1 MEWLRSLIRKAAAL
15 FSRGTPFPAENTA
28 VPAEVPEREKE
39 TLIPETRQTG
49 TLPPTR
55 LPGNELKSFETLRPG
70 ERRAPIAYSPDPLP
84 TQDRKGRK
92 AAVPGVSWEPDDSGN
107 VILGRDDRFRE
118 QEREVQEVFTRY
130 KGRYGTY
137 VPGNDEPDVWEDDEE
152 DEAEEARVQPKSSV
166 SGDKSEQMSF
176 DFDRLTR
183 AAQTSEDIGATV
195 SPGPQQ
201 Q

>member
-1 MEWLRSLIRKAAAL
+1 MAPQSDPESGCT
-15 FSRGTPFPAENTA
+15 FQP

-84 TQDRKGRK
+84 TQDRKGRT

>member
-15 FSRGTPFPAENTA
+15 FSRGTPSPAEKTA
-28 VPAEVPEREKE
+28 VPAETPVREKE
-39 TLIPETRQTG
+39 TQVPETRQAE
-49 TLPPTR
+49 TLPPVR
-55 LPGNELKSFETLRPG
+55 HPGNELKSFETLQPG

-84 TQDRKGRK
+84 TQDSKGRI

-152 DEAEEARVQPKSSV
+152 DEAEEAGVQPKSSV
-166 SGDKSEQMSF
+166 LGDNSEQMSF
-176 DFDRLTR
+176 DFDRPMR
-183 AAQTSEDIGATV
+183 AAQPSKDIGAAV
-195 SPGPQQ
+195 LPGPQQ

>member
-70 ERRAPIAYSPDPLP
+70 ERRAPIAYLSL
-84 TQDRKGRK
+84 
-92 AAVPGVSWEPDDSGN
+92 
-107 VILGRDDRFRE
+107 IH
-118 QEREVQEVFTRY
+118 
-130 KGRYGTY
+130 
-137 VPGNDEPDVWEDDEE
+137 
-152 DEAEEARVQPKSSV
+152 
-166 SGDKSEQMSF
+166 
-176 DFDRLTR
+176 
-183 AAQTSEDIGATV
+183 I
-195 SPGPQQ
+195 
-201 Q
+201 

>member
-49 TLPPTR
+49 TSPPTR

-84 TQDRKGRK
+84 TQDRKGRT